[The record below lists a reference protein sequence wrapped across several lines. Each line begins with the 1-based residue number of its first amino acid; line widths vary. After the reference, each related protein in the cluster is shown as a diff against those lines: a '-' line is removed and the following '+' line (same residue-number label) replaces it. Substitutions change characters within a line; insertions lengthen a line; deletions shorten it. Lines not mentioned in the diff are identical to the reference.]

1 MKIGVRS
8 GLKAM
13 RIDFAPPGWRRTLHR
28 LHPAMAAAG
37 LAGVLLCVLGAWTM
51 MDLAEQRA
59 IRAARLESLEARQ
72 RALSK
77 APKAVPETA
86 IPEAQATAVNTA
98 IMQLNL
104 PWREL
109 EDALAAATPANIGL
123 LALEPDPRKRVLKV
137 TAEAKTSDDMVG
149 YVQVLKQQEFFSGA
163 ALVRH
168 EIEEQDPNKP
178 IRFQVEVQWR
188 GR

>member
-1 MKIGVRS
+1 MSLRAI
-8 GLKAM
+8 
-13 RIDFAPPGWRRTLHR
+13 RIDFAPSGWRRTLHR
-28 LHPAMAAAG
+28 LHPALAVAG
-37 LAGVLLCVLGAWTM
+37 VLGVLLCLGGTWLAM
-51 MDLAEQRA
+51 NMAEQRA
-59 IRAARLESLEARQ
+59 ARAAEIEQLQARS

-77 APKAVPETA
+77 VRAVVPETA
-86 IPEAQATAVNTA
+86 IPEAQATAVNLA
-98 IMQLNL
+98 ILQLNV

-109 EDALAAATPANIGL
+109 EDALATATPANIAL
-123 LALEPDPRKRVLKV
+123 LALDPDARKRILKI
-137 TAEAKTSDDMVG
+137 TAEARNSDDMVG

-178 IRFQVEVQWR
+178 IRFQVEAQWR